1 MDCKPCALSTDS
13 SCFPQ
18 GQIGYALLPLLANGQ
33 VFGPK
38 TKVHLRL
45 LDIEQAKEALRGVA
59 MELEDGG
66 YTTLG
71 SVMYTSDPEVA
82 LKGADVAIF
91 VGGFPR
97 KQGMERKDLIA
108 VNSKIF
114 VAQGKALEKVAS
126 KNCKVLVVA
135 NPANTNCLLLRM
147 NAPSLPAENF
157 TCLTFLDHNRARAQL
172 SMKASVPIENIF
184 RVAIFGNHSATQV
197 PDAFNAVVKNPA
209 TGSTDLISKLVNDDK
224 FLKTSFIKTVQQR
237 GKAIIDARKQSSA
250 MSAANAIADHV
261 RTWLVTGTRQGD
273 TVSMG
278 VYTSKNWYGIKKDL
292 IFSFPVRI
300 EKPGEWTV
308 DETFQLDDDM
318 KKLVSLTQKE
328 LEEERDEALEA
339 LKQQQQQA
347 KL

>member
-1 MDCKPCALSTDS
+1 MNVFVSGAA
-13 SCFPQ
+13 
-18 GQIGYALLPLLANGQ
+18 GQIGYALVPLLANGR
-33 VFGPK
+33 VFGPQE
-38 TKVHLRL
+38 KVHLRL
-45 LDIEQAKEALRGVA
+45 LDVEPALEALRGVA

-66 YTTLG
+66 YPTLG
-71 SVMYTSDPEVA
+71 SVTYTSDPEVA

-91 VGGFPR
+91 VGGSPR

-126 KNCKVLVVA
+126 KNCKILVVA
-135 NPANTNCLLLRM
+135 NPANTNCLLLKM
-147 NAPSLPAENF
+147 NAPSIPAENF

-172 SMKASVPIENIF
+172 SLKAKVPIETIF

-197 PDAFNAVVKNPA
+197 PDAFNAVSKTSKGEVA
-209 TGSTDLISKLVNDDK
+209 ISKLVNDDA
-224 FLKTSFIKTVQQR
+224 FLKTAFIKTVQQR

-250 MSAANAIADHV
+250 MSAANAIGDHI
-261 RTWLVTGTRQGD
+261 RSWLVTGTAPGD

-278 VYTSKNWYGIKKDL
+278 VFTSQEWYGVKKGL
-292 IFSFPVRI
+292 IFSFPMRV
-300 EKPGEWTV
+300 EKKGQWVV
-308 DETFQLDDDM
+308 DESFKLDPDM
-318 KKLVSLTQKE
+318 KKLVQLTQKE

-339 LKQQQQQA
+339 LKQQS

>member
-1 MDCKPCALSTDS
+1 VSGAA
-13 SCFPQ
+13 
-18 GQIGYALLPLLANGQ
+18 GQIGYALLPLLANGR
-33 VFGPK
+33 VFGPSE
-38 TKVHLRL
+38 KVHLRL
-45 LDIEQAKEALRGVA
+45 LDIEPAMEALRGVA

-66 YTTLG
+66 YPTLG
-71 SVMYTSDPEVA
+71 SVSYTSDAETA

-97 KQGMERKDLIA
+97 KAGMERKDLIA

-135 NPANTNCLLLRM
+135 NPANTNCLLLKM

-172 SMKASVPIENIF
+172 SIKSKVPIENIF

-197 PDAFNAVVKNPA
+197 PDSFNAVARTAIGEKNIA
-209 TGSTDLISKLVNDDK
+209 AIINDEK
-224 FLKTSFIKTVQQR
+224 FLKTQFIKTVQQR

-250 MSAANAIADHV
+250 MSAANAIGDHV
-261 RTWLVTGTRQGD
+261 RTWLVTGTAPGD

-278 VYTSKNWYGIKKDL
+278 VFTSQNWYGVKKGL
-292 IFSFPVRI
+292 IFSFPLKI
-300 EKPGEWTV
+300 EKKGEWSV
-308 DETFQLDDDM
+308 DESFKLDADM
-318 KKLVSLTQKE
+318 TKLVQLTEKE

-339 LKQQQQQA
+339 LKQQS